1 MNSNPG
7 ESVKLLVFIFVSNL
21 IGIGIV
27 VSLSLNHDVS
37 FREFGFAAIAAFA
50 ISLFSLILFWSHS
63 LTRRGNSHRQPLKS
77 THRLDREPK
86 LSNYLANATILATGI
101 AGWLVLVNGLLAFDV
116 EIGQSIRKDLESV
129 FDWMIPIAT
138 LFAGTAIACNFLA
151 FLFWLIIQDRW
162 RQVPIDQMRREDQA
176 RYRRKLA
183 RERAEANR
191 IAQLNKP
198 DFAVRLNQFVA
209 NVESGSEHASEPDN
223 EPFVSRAK
231 FWQCEPFHER
241 TLPKPIEFIR
251 RILQRIA
258 KTVHGA

>member
-1 MNSNPG
+1 
-7 ESVKLLVFIFVSNL
+7 
-21 IGIGIV
+21 
-27 VSLSLNHDVS
+27 
-37 FREFGFAAIAAFA
+37 
-50 ISLFSLILFWSHS
+50 
-63 LTRRGNSHRQPLKS
+63 
-77 THRLDREPK
+77 
-86 LSNYLANATILATGI
+86 
-101 AGWLVLVNGLLAFDV
+101 
-116 EIGQSIRKDLESV
+116 
-129 FDWMIPIAT
+129 
-138 LFAGTAIACNFLA
+138 
-151 FLFWLIIQDRW
+151 
-162 RQVPIDQMRREDQA
+162 MRREDQA

-198 DFAVRLNQFVA
+198 DFAVRLNRFVA
-209 NVESGSEHASEPDN
+209 NVETGSEHPSEHDN